1 MTEVVQPLCSVQAVE
16 EGNGQN
22 STCFETRDYRLTCTG
37 YSRPRNALVCQCSIF
52 GDSALARRVV
62 GERDP
67 EGAAFAG
74 VEGMHVTAHA
84 VRHFPLRDGARI
96 EEGAINARA
105 RGVNVAANGSSS
117 CRIRNTCETSST
129 RWSCVRAFNR
139 SVFVCRP
146 SGSSVF
152 GRSLGWNRPEI
163 HGAAT
168 GVQRLC
174 RFPTAHV
181 EGVRD
186 DPSSRL

>member
-1 MTEVVQPLCSVQAVE
+1 
-16 EGNGQN
+16 
-22 STCFETRDYRLTCTG
+22 
-37 YSRPRNALVCQCSIF
+37 
-52 GDSALARRVV
+52 
-62 GERDP
+62 
-67 EGAAFAG
+67 
-74 VEGMHVTAHA
+74 MHVTGHA

-96 EEGAINARA
+96 EEGSINARA
-105 RGVNVAANGSSS
+105 GGVNVAADTG
-117 CRIRNTCETSST
+117 RVHAGPGT
-129 RWSCVRAFNR
+129 RAKPAVRARRAFNP
-139 SVFVCRP
+139 SVLVCRP

-163 HGAAT
+163 HGAPT